1 MKADVTT
8 LDAKAN
14 GSVDLNE
21 AVFGIAPRADIL
33 QRMVTYQLAARQAG
47 QPANMDAQGLETG
60 RGRPPAPNRIAA
72 AVP

>member
-8 LDAKAN
+8 LDAETN

-21 AVFGIAPRADIL
+21 AVFGVAPRADIL

-47 QPANMDAQGLETG
+47 THKTKPHPIRTH
-60 RGRPPAPNRIAA
+60 PPL
-72 AVP
+72 